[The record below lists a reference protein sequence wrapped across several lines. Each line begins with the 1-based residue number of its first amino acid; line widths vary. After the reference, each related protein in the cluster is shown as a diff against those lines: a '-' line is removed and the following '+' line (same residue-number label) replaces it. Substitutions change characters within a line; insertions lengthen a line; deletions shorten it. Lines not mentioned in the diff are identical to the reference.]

1 MYDKMLSITKETFKL
16 TQRQRTNPVFISS
29 FIRENYHFKIWSSS
43 RFPYKKYHWKTKS
56 VPETSKPKK
65 ISQQKVPL
73 KVTKEE
79 KSKDVQIL
87 KSSEVSKHK
96 IVKRFQKKE
105 LTQST
110 PDIKEPEIELSDIV
124 ELSKSTQLQVGDF
137 VDVRR

>member
-1 MYDKMLSITKETFKL
+1 M
-16 TQRQRTNPVFISS
+16 
-29 FIRENYHFKIWSSS
+29 
-43 RFPYKKYHWKTKS
+43 
-56 VPETSKPKK
+56 
-65 ISQQKVPL
+65 
-73 KVTKEE
+73 
-79 KSKDVQIL
+79 QIL

-124 ELSKSTQLQVGDF
+124 ELPKSTQLQVGDF